1 MVSMNQL
8 NYELLRSHQA
18 GFRKNRNCLDQINI
32 LRRVTETYYKCQP
45 PLKAVFIDFKM
56 ALGSIDRE
64 MMWKILRNY
73 GIPKK
78 IVIAIAVFYSSS
90 KSKVRLGEKLSEVF
104 TLQLVLYQ
112 VTFLLLSYSLFSWTK
127 S

>member
-1 MVSMNQL
+1 M
-8 NYELLRSHQA
+8 
-18 GFRKNRNCLDQINI
+18 
-32 LRRVTETYYKCQP
+32 ETYYKCQP
-45 PLKAVFIDFKM
+45 PLKAVFIDFKR